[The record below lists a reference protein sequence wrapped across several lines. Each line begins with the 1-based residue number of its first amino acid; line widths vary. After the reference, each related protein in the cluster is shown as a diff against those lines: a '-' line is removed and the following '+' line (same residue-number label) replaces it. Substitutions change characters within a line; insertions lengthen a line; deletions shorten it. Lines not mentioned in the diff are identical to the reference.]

1 MSKSINSNKQFMV
14 GNGILAFGVFFIV
27 CLFLYL
33 GFRFQKKDGEKAFQD
48 IYTVC
53 VEKSMA
59 GDSISIY
66 VNDSLLMNQTIPT
79 NDVKFQIRRFAE
91 ESMLMVVN
99 NHSEEITPFNL
110 NPKGSI
116 VRIQK
121 KNGQIFIEETEAAT
135 EKRP

>member
-53 VEKSMA
+53 IEKSMA
-59 GDSISIY
+59 GDSISVY
-66 VNDSLLMNQTIPT
+66 VNDSLLMNQTMSES
-79 NDVKFQIRRFAE
+79 DMKFQIRRFAE
-91 ESMLMVVN
+91 ESMLMVVDN
-99 NHSEEITPFNL
+99 CTEEITPFNL

-121 KNGQIFIEETEAAT
+121 KNGKIFIEETEATT
-135 EKRP
+135 EK